1 VSCQGESHYG
11 HGVED
16 VAMLTLRFERNVI
29 AFIHVSWLDPD
40 KIRRTTVVG
49 SRKMLVYDDTAPQ
62 EKIRIYDKGV
72 TAQKY
77 YDTFGEFQF
86 SYRYGD
92 IQIPRIEEKEP
103 LFCECE
109 HFVNCIKNGVTP
121 NTDGVNGARV
131 VSVLEAANYSLR
143 RGGLM
148 VPLGAALR

>member
-1 VSCQGESHYG
+1 
-11 HGVED
+11 VED

-40 KIRRTTVVG
+40 KIRRTMVVG

-62 EKIRIYDKGV
+62 ENIRIYDKGV

-103 LFCECE
+103 LYCECTT
-109 HFVNCIKNGVTP
+109 GVRRYGPAMAGTLGDAGCFSFYP
-121 NTDGVNGARV
+121 GKTWARGATAVR
-131 VSVLEAANYSLR
+131 
-143 RGGLM
+143 
-148 VPLGAALR
+148 